1 MTSRC
6 GPTPARPGHGFT
18 LVEIMVVV
26 VITGILAT
34 IAIPTFVHFRRNAQ
48 NNRFINDVRTFAQA
62 FETYA
67 MKNGRWP
74 PSAANGA
81 VPTGMSGE
89 LRDDNWSAVN
99 SLSGRWNW
107 DYKTNGVTAGI
118 SVTGATADDAQ
129 MTEIDK
135 KMDDGSLS
143 AGNLVKNGDRLT
155 YILQK

>member
-6 GPTPARPGHGFT
+6 GATPAQPDHGFT

-26 VITGILAT
+26 VITGILAA
-34 IAIPTFVHFRRNAQ
+34 IAIPIFVHLQRNAQ
-48 NNRFINDVRTFAQA
+48 NNRFINDVRTFSQA

-67 MKNGRWP
+67 MKNGQWP

-89 LRDDNWSAVN
+89 LRDDNWAAVN
-99 SLSGRWNW
+99 SLGGRWNW

-118 SVTGATADDAQ
+118 SVTGATVDDTQ
-129 MTEIDK
+129 MLEIDK
-135 KMDDGSLS
+135 EIDDGNLS
-143 AGNLVKNGDRLT
+143 SGILVKNGDRLT
-155 YILQK
+155 CILQK

>member
-1 MTSRC
+1 MWAL
-6 GPTPARPGHGFT
+6 PDHGFT

-26 VITGILAT
+26 VIVGILAA
-34 IAIPTFVHFRRNAQ
+34 IAVPTFGHFRRNAKS
-48 NNRFINDVRTFAQA
+48 NRFIHDVHTFAQA

-89 LRDDNWSAVN
+89 FRDNDWSETP
-99 SLSGRWNW
+99 SLGGNWNW
-107 DYKTNGVTAGI
+107 DYKSNGVTAGI
-118 SVTGATADDAQ
+118 SVTGATVDDTQ

-135 KMDDGSLS
+135 EMDDGSLS
-143 AGNLVKNGDRLT
+143 TGNLVKNGGRLT

>member
-6 GPTPARPGHGFT
+6 GAAPARPDHGFT

-26 VITGILAT
+26 VITGILAAV
-34 IAIPTFVHFRRNAQ
+34 AIPIFVHLRRNAQ
-48 NNRFINDVRTFAQA
+48 NNPFMNDVRTFSQA
-62 FETYA
+62 FETCA
-67 MKNGRWP
+67 MQNGRWP
-74 PSAANGA
+74 PTAANGV

-99 SLSGRWNW
+99 SLGGRWNW

-129 MTEIDK
+129 MNEVDK
-135 KMDDGSLS
+135 EMDDGSLS

-155 YILQK
+155 YIPQR